1 MLVLAAEL
9 EHKHGVTGLFTGKI
23 LTLRLENLFESSC
36 YARSFLVVLVT
47 KRL

>member
-9 EHKHGVTGLFTGKI
+9 EHEHGVTGLFTGKI

-36 YARSFLVVLVT
+36 YARIFLVVVT